1 MCDPQPRA
9 QPGLYSQRARG
20 ANRDGRG
27 QGGMLSD
34 AAIIARERRIQTVVG
49 VRPATERIHDGDILR
64 VDGTSGYVKIIVK
77 G

>member
-1 MCDPQPRA
+1 MSTHAAGTGIHLSAYQS
-9 QPGLYSQRARG
+9 Y
-20 ANRDGRG
+20 GRG